1 MDIND
6 AIGRLTQALTNTKE
20 FIELKQ
26 ARAVIDSNPKS
37 VEVLDKLQKKQ
48 ELIYNGSVS
57 PDKLPQYMKEVDS
70 DYRTLA
76 QIAEIGRYFKAS
88 EDFSRLITNVFNEI
102 NSLVE
107 KKI

>member
-26 ARAVIDSNPKS
+26 ARAVINSSQKS
-37 VEVLDKLQKKQ
+37 VEVLEKLQKKQ

-57 PDKLPQYMKEVDS
+57 QDKLPQYMKEVDS
-70 DYRTLA
+70 DYRTLS
-76 QIAEIGRYFKAS
+76 QIPEIGRYFTAS

-102 NSLVE
+102 NSSVE
-107 KKI
+107 KKM